1 MELRLHKE
9 RYERMICV
17 ANRTVED
24 AFTADVVVPDA
35 MPDVASVLL
44 TDGDFCLWR
53 LDLSDG
59 FAEAEGEWK
68 GSVCYQEESG
78 LFKSFPVSVGI
89 RMRISDDAI
98 RPELRPFAAF
108 RVSEVGAQVMNSRKL
123 RIKVRISHRLQCYAM
138 DELELTSGF
147 ENPGK
152 DVFGKQE
159 ELCFS
164 SVVNV
169 QEQLFTVGGSHM
181 IGLTP
186 GGTLLSA
193 HSEII
198 AEKPQ
203 IAASRAVLQG
213 VIQTDLLY
221 LSEGEKVPTAEHV
234 QTPFSQLLDVAQLN
248 PEDAFQLQLQLTSA
262 ELTPQSEKGLET
274 EFHVV
279 AQALQIRSVQVPVL
293 KDAYSLS
300 GVLIPEHSKS
310 EIQQFSFPETQEIS
324 LSCDTEAEVDD
335 SGMIAVVPYLQS
347 LQVHRE
353 NIQGG
358 VCFQILVQQEN
369 GLLRS
374 ARLTAPFECQTALN
388 CTVQSIRISAA
399 EAHVRNGAI
408 SANAKVLLDLIEAE
422 RGNTDQVTSLRLE
435 ESTMKER
442 DSASLVLVPRTGNDD
457 LWELAKQYRST
468 VEMIEKI
475 NQAVEDE
482 EARYLLIPA
491 IPVK

>member
-9 RYERMICV
+9 RYERMICA
-17 ANRTVED
+17 ANRTMED

-53 LDLSDG
+53 LDFSDG
-59 FAEAEGEWK
+59 CAEAEGEWK

-78 LFKSFPVSVGI
+78 LVKSFPVSVGI

-123 RIKVRISHRLQCYAM
+123 RIKVRISLRLQCYAM
-138 DELELTSGF
+138 DELELTTGF

-152 DVFGKQE
+152 DVFGRQE

-169 QEQLFTVGGSHM
+169 QEQLFTVGGSHE

-203 IAASRAVLQG
+203 IAALRAVLQG

-221 LSEGEKVPTAEHV
+221 LPEGEKLPMTERI
-234 QTPFSQLLDVAQLN
+234 QTPFSQLLDVAQLD
-248 PEDAFQLQLQLTSA
+248 PEDTFQLQLQLTSA
-262 ELTPQSEKGLET
+262 ELTPQSEKGIEA

-279 AQALQIRSVQVPVL
+279 AQALQIRSVQAPVL

-300 GVLIPEHSKS
+300 GALISERSRG

-324 LSCDTEAEVDD
+324 LSCDTEAEADD
-335 SGMIAVVPYLQS
+335 SGMIAVVPYLHS

-353 NIQGG
+353 SMQG
-358 VCFQILVQQEN
+358 VVSFHILVQQEN

-374 ARLTAPFECQTALN
+374 ARLTAPFEYQTAYEY
-388 CTVQSIRISAA
+388 TPRRIWISAA
-399 EAHVRNGAI
+399 EARVRNGAI
-408 SANAKVLLDLIEAE
+408 SANAKVMLDLTEA
-422 RGNTDQVTSLRLE
+422 NSVNADQVTSVRLE
-435 ESTMKER
+435 ETSTTER
-442 DSASLVLVPRTGNDD
+442 DAASLVLVPRIGNDD

-468 VEMIEKI
+468 VEMIEKT
-475 NQAVEDE
+475 NQADEDA

-491 IPVK
+491 IPVN